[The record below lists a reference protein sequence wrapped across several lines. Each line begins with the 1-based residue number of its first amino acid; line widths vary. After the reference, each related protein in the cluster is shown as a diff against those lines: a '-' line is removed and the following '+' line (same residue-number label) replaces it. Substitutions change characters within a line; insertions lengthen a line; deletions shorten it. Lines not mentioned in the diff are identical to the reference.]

1 MSKSLYSFG
10 SLIRMYI
17 YSTPLS
23 LYYYY
28 TMLFGV
34 YQEGVP
40 CGVGYVGW
48 SSLGRIVLS
57 YYCWVFGYHILDIY
71 VGLVFGMC
79 ILWC

>member
-1 MSKSLYSFG
+1 MWGGL
-10 SLIRMYI
+10 
-17 YSTPLS
+17 
-23 LYYYY
+23 
-28 TMLFGV
+28 
-34 YQEGVP
+34 